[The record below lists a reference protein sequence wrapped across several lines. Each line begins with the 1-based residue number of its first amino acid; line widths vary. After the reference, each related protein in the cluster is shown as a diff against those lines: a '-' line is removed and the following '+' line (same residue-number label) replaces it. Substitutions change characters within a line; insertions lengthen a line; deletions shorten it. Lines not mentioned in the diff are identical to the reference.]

1 LGGQRG
7 GGRASGRMTTTSIVW
22 FRRDQR
28 LTDNPAWALGTQS
41 DHVVPLFVIDP
52 ALFDVVSD
60 RRRSLLV
67 GGLRALDRALARHG
81 GRLRVEHGDPRA
93 VVPSVAEEK
102 DADMVHVSREVT
114 PFGVARDRTIAASVR
129 LERSEG
135 HYLHPPGSI
144 LRAPSATGTGSRMPS
159 SPRSTA
165 PGWQGL

>member
-81 GRLRVEHGDPRA
+81 GRLRVDMATRARWSPPLPRRKTRTW
-93 VVPSVAEEK
+93 STSAE
-102 DADMVHVSREVT
+102 R
-114 PFGVARDRTIAASVR
+114 
-129 LERSEG
+129 
-135 HYLHPPGSI
+135 
-144 LRAPSATGTGSRMPS
+144 
-159 SPRSTA
+159 
-165 PGWQGL
+165 